1 MHYRAVVMMHFG
13 QMTAAMVSTLAFLYC
28 CRLTGQ
34 QVDKRVMHA
43 DPEALMRALKARPS
57 RPKQPAAAAEA
68 ADAEEQRVAG
78 KEEEHDKTLPEQRQQ
93 QEEEQEQKQ
102 QESVM
107 AAAAD
112 GDVDMADVAASAA
125 EPAAGAA
132 AAAAAAAAPP
142 PAGLDSAAGT
152 EAADV
157 STPAAAAAGAAAN
170 AAGAS
175 QQSSPLALK
184 PVTNGQSRKRP
195 ADAADGERPAKVAA
209 STADQ
214 QQQQQQRR
222 VQPPVVITQR
232 ASGTGVS
239 PTDAIALT
247 GGAAGLEGEL
257 YAAPLDSQQP
267 LLAVAAVAEAPKAAD
282 VAVADVLLQQ
292 LVAATHG
299 MQLASLELLHARLS
313 RVVAASAQERD
324 RQAVLQ
330 RVGRVVAAVEQEQ
343 AGALSR
349 V

>member
-1 MHYRAVVMMHFG
+1 MMRFG

-132 AAAAAAAAPP
+132 AAAAAAAPP

-195 ADAADGERPAKVAA
+195 AADAADGERPAKVAA

>member
-1 MHYRAVVMMHFG
+1 
-13 QMTAAMVSTLAFLYC
+13 MVSTLAFLYC

-57 RPKQPAAAAEA
+57 RPKQPAAAAA
-68 ADAEEQRVAG
+68 AANAEEQRVAD
-78 KEEEHDKTLPEQRQQ
+78 KDEEHDETLQEQQQQHEEKQEQQQ
-93 QEEEQEQKQ
+93 QEL
-102 QESVM
+102 VT
-107 AAAAD
+107 AADDD
-112 GDVDMADVAASAA
+112 GDVDMADVAAAA
-125 EPAAGAA
+125 AQPAAGAA
-132 AAAAAAAAPP
+132 AAAAAASP

-157 STPAAAAAGAAAN
+157 LTPAAAAAGAAAS

-195 ADAADGERPAKVAA
+195 AADAADGERPAKVAA

-214 QQQQQQRR
+214 QQQQQQQQG
-222 VQPPVVITQR
+222 VQRPVVITQGR
-232 ASGTGVS
+232 SGTGAAPAEVGT
-239 PTDAIALT
+239 PT
-247 GGAAGLEGEL
+247 GAAARLEGEVQT
-257 YAAPLDSQQP
+257 APLDAQQP
-267 LLAVAAVAEAPKAAD
+267 LLAVAAVAAAPKAAD
-282 VAVADVLLQQ
+282 VAAAGVLLQQ

-313 RVVAASAQERD
+313 RVVTANAQEHD

-330 RVGRVVAAVEQEQ
+330 RVGRVVAAVEPER
-343 AGALSR
+343 AGALNR